1 MIGDNGRL
9 TAHFMGKQEFNRA
22 LDALSQIEDSDIRC
36 SLLSKYS
43 SSLIRGSPG
52 PFLDLLQHESDQI
65 NNLNKRSLTAALTRT
80 PASHLEQ
87 AYKFVRGVSAEASE
101 SETFFG
107 NLALYLCVE
116 WLGRMEDVEKV
127 IGFKDLVIFIKN
139 IEVQSMVKVDLEK
152 AEFDM
157 SNQISL
163 IRRSSE
169 TELSKAKLTKF
180 LESNIILLA
189 ILGRF

>member
-1 MIGDNGRL
+1 
-9 TAHFMGKQEFNRA
+9 
-22 LDALSQIEDSDIRC
+22 
-36 SLLSKYS
+36 
-43 SSLIRGSPG
+43 
-52 PFLDLLQHESDQI
+52 
-65 NNLNKRSLTAALTRT
+65 
-80 PASHLEQ
+80 
-87 AYKFVRGVSAEASE
+87 
-101 SETFFG
+101 
-107 NLALYLCVE
+107 
-116 WLGRMEDVEKV
+116 MEDIEKV
-127 IGFKDLVIFIKN
+127 IAFKDLVIFIKN
-139 IEVQSMVKVDLEK
+139 IGLVKVDLEK